1 MITLCTF
8 ESESRKRKRR
18 EWERKMC
25 SACSVSFPILIL
37 GRDDQMEE
45 GVNLDW
51 TPPTEAEMKVIQ
63 AKKERSDKI
72 SKLMGEYL
80 LKGYRML
87 ATTCAV
93 CGVGTEKQT

>member
-1 MITLCTF
+1 
-8 ESESRKRKRR
+8 
-18 EWERKMC
+18 
-25 SACSVSFPILIL
+25 
-37 GRDDQMEE
+37 MEE

-72 SKLMGEYL
+72 SKLMGDYL

-87 ATTCAV
+87 ASTCSV
-93 CGVGTEKQT
+93 CGVGR